1 MTSHRP
7 GLVRPDAKRI
17 WREYLADN
25 RGQGDQTHGVG
36 ILAAWCADEYLLKKG
51 SSCQQELQANPD
63 LTQQDIAAVNRQLQ
77 QWDYEPKPVS
87 VTKTSRGVT
96 ATLTYTWHHHVAY
109 NVALSVW
116 LNGTLA
122 LQRKVSQPFG
132 PLIPTLN
139 LRRVAGQGPPAA
151 VIDSYMVTDI
161 ALVSPQPTWIEQD
174 WSRSGYRGGKCSTG
188 ATRSSP
194 ATPLLVLVRE
204 LRGLVGAGPSLGDSG
219 RPVGRRHEDRSRS
232 RAGRCPARVAVVPPC
247 RPRPGARGVGVLAGW
262 CADEFLLGGGS
273 RCERVLRQKLAAGEL
288 KSQEDP
294 NPRRFIRMLNRD
306 LVRWG
311 YKQG

>member
-174 WSRSGYRGGKCSTG
+174 WSRSGYRGGKVLHGRYSFVTGDAHFWCSFASCAESWAPVQVLAIQG
-188 ATRSSP
+188 AQLVDVTKTVPGVVLADARHAWRWYRRAARDPGLAELEFSP
-194 ATPLLVLVRE
+194 AGVRTSSSW
-204 LRGLVGAGPSLGDSG
+204 GAA
-219 RPVGRRHEDRSRS
+219 H
-232 RAGRCPARVAVVPPC
+232 
-247 RPRPGARGVGVLAGW
+247 
-262 CADEFLLGGGS
+262 
-273 RCERVLRQKLAAGEL
+273 AANGC
-288 KSQEDP
+288 
-294 NPRRFIRMLNRD
+294 
-306 LVRWG
+306 
-311 YKQG
+311 